1 MALWGP
7 LKAER
12 CDTMRL
18 LPTVGLLV
26 ALLSVS
32 PVLIHADTLTLGPI
46 GPATQGP
53 QRGVTMADV
62 EAAIGPP
69 TSTAGPVGD
78 PPITVWHYPNFN
90 VYFEYDKVLHSVEPR

>member
-1 MALWGP
+1 
-7 LKAER
+7 
-12 CDTMRL
+12 MRL

-46 GPATQGP
+46 GPAAQGP
-53 QRGVTMADV
+53 QRGSSMADV

-78 PPITVWHYPNFN
+78 PPITVWYYPNFN
-90 VYFEYDKVLHSVEPR
+90 VYFEYENGLHSVEPR